1 MPSDCRMKKFPG
13 LQQMALLLES
23 ILMDR
28 QLRFRWLQHSQL
40 RLPQLGPLVMVPVLQ
55 IDRLWLEVTLCQG
68 TVVKNVCNSNV
79 SSRIDQSIHLFE
91 YMVVY

>member
-1 MPSDCRMKKFPG
+1 MPLDCKMKKFPG
-13 LQQMALLLES
+13 MQQMALLREL

-55 IDRLWLEVTLCQG
+55 IDLQWLVVTLCQG
-68 TVVKNVCNSNV
+68 TVVKHVCDSSV
-79 SSRIDQSIHLFE
+79 SDGIDKYMHLFE
-91 YMVVY
+91 YML